1 VQEGIVHMIVTTHFM
16 CRGS

>member
-1 VQEGIVHMIVTTHFM
+1 VQEGIVHMIVTTHFL